1 MQNRK
6 NFGHYLIL
14 ALIAVTVVLYI
25 IPIYWIAATSLKAPG
40 DIHTKLPKFIFSISL
55 ENYQELIE
63 EAENVW
69 GVAFLFIAEAIG
81 GLLLFAFFSIAWR
94 NRERESAPT
103 VLHRD
108 REVSPTGG
116 SRDREV
122 SPTGSNRDREV
133 SPTGLGRRDILVPI
147 RGASSPEVS
156 PTGRVKTGRSRLP
169 KWAKHIGLV
178 WNGIFVVTCLYSFFT
193 LPPLQSRLQTD
204 VRFHFLTLIV
214 CAVATY
220 LLIFPASV
228 SGLWKRGVRSSP
240 PQDVKRQRL
249 AFVGPTIFATIA
261 VCVAL
266 ANGGSKYFYQLLNSI
281 IIGGGSTIL
290 AVGLGTLSA
299 YAFSRF
305 NIAGKDDLLFFI
317 LSTRMLPPVVV
328 VIPIYLMYS
337 ALGLRD
343 THLGLILLYTTFNVS
358 FAVWLMKGFIDEI
371 PKEYE
376 DAALVDGYTR
386 FQTFLKVVLPQSVTG
401 MAATAVF
408 CLITAWNE
416 FAFALVLTEVGG
428 RAVTAPPSITSATG
442 STGMDWGKIAA
453 MTFVFLLPVAI
464 FTFLMRSHLLR
475 GVTFG
480 AVKK

>member
-1 MQNRK
+1 MRSRK
-6 NFGHYLIL
+6 NFVHYLIL
-14 ALIAVTVVLYI
+14 AFVAVAVIVYI
-25 IPIYWIAATSLKAPG
+25 TPIYWILATSLKKST
-40 DIHTKLPKFIFSISL
+40 DITTKLPKFVFEISL
-55 ENYQELIE
+55 ENYQKLMPSE
-63 EAENVW
+63 
-69 GVAFLFIAEAIG
+69 GVADVIYLFLGEVVV
-81 GLLLFAFFSIAWR
+81 GLLLFGIFSLF
-94 NRERESAPT
+94 N
-103 VLHRD
+103 V
-108 REVSPTGG
+108 
-116 SRDREV
+116 
-122 SPTGSNRDREV
+122 
-133 SPTGLGRRDILVPI
+133 
-147 RGASSPEVS
+147 
-156 PTGRVKTGRSRLP
+156 RLP
-169 KWAKHIGLV
+169 RAVSLRNLGLI
-178 WNGIFVVTCLYSFFT
+178 WNSVFILTCLYSFLT
-193 LPPLQSRLQTD
+193 LQPLQSRLQTD
-204 VRFHFLTLIV
+204 ARFNFLLLIA
-214 CAVATY
+214 CTIIAY
-220 LLIFPASV
+220 LLIVPWKKTG
-228 SGLWKRGVRSSP
+228 GLTSQTIRK
-240 PQDVKRQRL
+240 QRL
-249 AFVGPTIFATIA
+249 TLVLPSVFGTIA
-261 VCVAL
+261 ICVAL

-290 AVGLGTLSA
+290 AVGLGTLAA

-305 NIAGKDDLLFFI
+305 EIAGKDDLLFFI

-343 THLGLILLYTTFNVS
+343 THFGLILLYTTFNVS

-376 DAALVDGYTR
+376 DAALVDGYSR
-386 FQTFLKVVLPQSVTG
+386 FQTFLKVILPQSVTG
-401 MAATAVF
+401 IAATAVF

-453 MTFVFLLPVAI
+453 GTFVFLLPVAV

>member
-1 MQNRK
+1 M
-6 NFGHYLIL
+6 
-14 ALIAVTVVLYI
+14 
-25 IPIYWIAATSLKAPG
+25 ATSLKAPG

-55 ENYQELIE
+55 ENYQKLI
-63 EAENVW
+63 AENVP
-69 GVAFLFIAEAIG
+69 GVTFIFIVEAIG
-81 GLLLFAFFSIAWR
+81 GMLLFACFSIAGR
-94 NRERESAPT
+94 
-103 VLHRD
+103 
-108 REVSPTGG
+108 
-116 SRDREV
+116 
-122 SPTGSNRDREV
+122 NRDRA
-133 SPTGLGRRDILVPI
+133 GMPI
-147 RGASSPEVS
+147 WTR
-156 PTGRVKTGRSRLP
+156 
-169 KWAKHIGLV
+169 HIGLV
-178 WNGIFVVTCLYSFFT
+178 WNGIFVVTCLYSFLS

-214 CAVATY
+214 CTVVAY
-220 LLIFPASV
+220 LLIFPTSLSA
-228 SGLWKRGVRSSP
+228 LWRREARSSA
-240 PQDVKRQRL
+240 PQDAKRQRL
-249 AFVGPTIFATIA
+249 AFVVPTIFATIA

-266 ANGGSKYFYQLLNSI
+266 ANGGSKYFYQLLNST

-343 THLGLILLYTTFNVS
+343 THFGLILLYTTFNVS

-386 FQTFLKVVLPQSVTG
+386 FQTFVKVVLPQSVTG

-453 MTFVFLLPVAI
+453 GTFVFLLPVAI